1 MDRLTVGQLAKQART
16 TPKTV
21 RYYERIGLL
30 LPAARGANLYRYYDE
45 VHVQQL
51 RFIRRA
57 QRLGL
62 SLAEIT
68 QLVKLAQDARCTAV
82 RASLDDLL
90 TQKIRE
96 YELKIV
102 ALQTLRRRLQPT
114 EGEGC
119 VVCNAAFVTDCA
131 CLPSP
136 TS

>member
-1 MDRLTVGQLAKQART
+1 MDKLTVGQLAKQART

-30 LPAARGANLYRYYDE
+30 LPAARGANQYRYYDD
-45 VHVQQL
+45 VHVRQL

-62 SLAEIT
+62 TLAEIG
-68 QLVKLAQDARCTAV
+68 QLVKLAQDARCTDV
-82 RASLDDLL
+82 RASLDELL
-90 TQKIRE
+90 THKIRE
-96 YELKIV
+96 YELRIA
-102 ALQTLRRRLQPT
+102 ALQTLRRHIQPT

-119 VVCNAAFVTDCA
+119 VVCQAAFGNSCA

-136 TS
+136 TP